1 MKLFADFGQ
10 NVRDYNANKKGLG
23 LMRLFSIALAAA
35 AVTTLS
41 QTAVAADLGARTMR
55 SAPVV
60 APVAGYSWN
69 GCFAGVNGG
78 YATSPTDWT
87 ITGTS
92 VTGGSHDA
100 NGGLAGGQ
108 IGCDIQMNNFVFG
121 VEGLIDWA
129 GLEGSHNF
137 GGAHFETDTNWLATV
152 TGRVGVAF
160 DRTLLYVRGGAAF
173 ISNDHNFRLLG
184 VQFNSE
190 DETETGWTVGVGAEM
205 AFAPGWSARAEY
217 NYMDFGGNSP
227 DFCALGVCGPV
238 FDIDQ
243 KVHSFT
249 VGLNYR
255 FMSR

>member
-1 MKLFADFGQ
+1 
-10 NVRDYNANKKGLG
+10 
-23 LMRLFSIALAAA
+23 MRLFSIALAAA
-35 AVTTLS
+35 AVAALS
-41 QTAVAADLGARTMR
+41 QTAVAADLGARAAR
-55 SAPVV
+55 GAPAV
-60 APVAGYSWN
+60 APIAAYSWS

-100 NGGLAGGQ
+100 NGGLVGRQ
-108 IGCDIQMNNFVFG
+108 VGCDIQNGNFVFG

-129 GLEGSHNF
+129 GLDGSHDL
-137 GGAHFETDTNWLATV
+137 GGVHFESNGNWLATL

-160 DRTLLYVRGGAAF
+160 DRTLLYARGGAAF
-173 ISNDHNFRLLG
+173 IDSDQSFRLLG

-190 DETETGWTVGVGAEM
+190 SETETGWTVGVGAEY

-217 NYMDFGGNSP
+217 NYMDFGGNTP
-227 DFCALGVCGPV
+227 NFCALGACGAV

-249 VGLNYR
+249 AGLNYR
-255 FMSR
+255 FMGR